1 MELFYPAKARLPTH
15 KQRHHVRDC
24 DRDLAV
30 ETVYLARVRSPIAVE
45 ELRIP
50 MSALLTLQ
58 PRFPFGGLTIS
69 RCVDAL
75 TRQDL
80 LDPLPYVRRHIC
92 GDWGDVRA
100 EHRCY
105 NDAALKL
112 GGYLLSSYVISDG
125 LDLCV
130 FTEADRNR
138 TAVAVGES
146 CYVLP
151 QGSLLACRREFF
163 PSPCFQPLCINAQ
176 QSCDPIELRVRDT
189 TRKPIGQPLRADLQK

>member
-1 MELFYPAKARLPTH
+1 MGQPTMKYLRGWTRRQEPAPPWNCPTQPKHACRPH

-30 ETVYLARVRSPIAVE
+30 GTFDLARVRSPIAVE

-50 MSALLTLQ
+50 MSALLSLQ

-100 EHRCY
+100 EHRRY

-130 FTEADRNR
+130 FTQADRNL
-138 TAVAVGES
+138 TAVF
-146 CYVLP
+146 
-151 QGSLLACRREFF
+151 LLDEY
-163 PSPCFQPLCINAQ
+163 
-176 QSCDPIELRVRDT
+176 
-189 TRKPIGQPLRADLQK
+189 

>member
-1 MELFYPAKARLPTH
+1 M
-15 KQRHHVRDC
+15 
-24 DRDLAV
+24 
-30 ETVYLARVRSPIAVE
+30 E

-50 MSALLTLQ
+50 MSALFTLQ

-75 TRQDL
+75 IRQDL

-100 EHRCY
+100 EHRRY

-130 FTEADRNR
+130 FTEADRDL
-138 TAVAVGES
+138 TAVF
-146 CYVLP
+146 
-151 QGSLLACRREFF
+151 LLDEY
-163 PSPCFQPLCINAQ
+163 
-176 QSCDPIELRVRDT
+176 
-189 TRKPIGQPLRADLQK
+189 